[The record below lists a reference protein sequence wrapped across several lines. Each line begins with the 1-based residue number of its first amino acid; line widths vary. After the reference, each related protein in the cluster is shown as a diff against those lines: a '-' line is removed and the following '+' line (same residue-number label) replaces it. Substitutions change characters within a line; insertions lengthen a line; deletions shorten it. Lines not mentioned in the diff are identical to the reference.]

1 MTGSLQTTN
10 VIQTALD
17 APHIKDSL
25 SNLGWKLDRCSG
37 KIVLAQKFDE
47 QTGRE
52 FSAFLSW
59 QPYNVQT
66 IINLRVLETTHRES
80 QPDCERLASEIL
92 QTLGQ

>member
-10 VIQTALD
+10 VIQTVLD

-25 SNLGWKLDRCSG
+25 SGLGWKLDRCSET
-37 KIVLAQKFDE
+37 IVLAQKIDH
-47 QTGRE
+47 TGRE

-66 IINLRVLETTHRES
+66 IINLRVLETTSREG
-80 QPDCERLASEIL
+80 QLDCERLASEIL